1 MPQGNGYMNE
11 QEHKAADSYFVT
23 ELTIMS
29 IKIFCIQVE
38 KLVLSASRYL
48 RVDLS
53 FISFFNQQTP

>member
-23 ELTIMS
+23 ELTVVS

-38 KLVLSASRYL
+38 KLVLSASNCL

-53 FISFFNQQTP
+53 CICFL